1 MWWLYIAYQNMWW
14 KACSFFN
21 SLFFPLMMKIVI
33 VVEELGGMDDFKT
46 CVQSIYL
53 LIVLGILTSFTQK
66 LHWQKSVRWYVN
78 LQVNVNRNISG
89 GLWFK
94 IHQIGRDGSFWL
106 LPILAQGVS
115 IFKWCM
121 WVWIWL
127 AVLGSNSFFFWGGDT
142 CHRKQQAVRSHPK
155 IIYM

>member
-1 MWWLYIAYQNMWW
+1 
-14 KACSFFN
+14 
-21 SLFFPLMMKIVI
+21 MMKIVT
-33 VVEELGGMDDFKT
+33 VVEELGGMESMDDFKT

-53 LIVLGILTSFTQK
+53 LIVLGIMTGFTQK
-66 LHWQKSVRWYVN
+66 LHWHKSIWWYAN

-94 IHQIGRDGSFWL
+94 IHQIGRDGSFWF
-106 LPILAQGVS
+106 LPFFGSSGS

-127 AVLGSNSFFFWGGDT
+127 AILGSDSFFYFFG
-142 CHRKQQAVRSHPK
+142 RKIHVIGCQNNVDRKDHKQKKKEVASGLS
-155 IIYM
+155 